1 MEYLYAYIILSYILI
16 GTIFYLLICT
26 KRKDIRTIDYV
37 TFAVFFAFSP
47 LTLIFLVIS
56 LDDIKLK

>member
-1 MEYLYAYIILSYILI
+1 MEYLYAYIILSYILM
-16 GTIFYLLICT
+16 GAIFSFLIYK
-26 KRKDIRTIDYV
+26 KRKVIRIFEYV
-37 TFAVFFAFSP
+37 AFVIFFVFSP